1 MRCDTAFA
9 ALRESRGTI
18 RSKSL
23 SRARASA
30 IGRGTLDIA
39 AAFWIP
45 RRGADRFFALDCAL
59 LAFSPDAIGFDAVR
73 VRDLSNLFVA
83 GFFLAMI
90 RSKMILS
97 LQYIDT

>member
-1 MRCDTAFA
+1 
-9 ALRESRGTI
+9 
-18 RSKSL
+18 
-23 SRARASA
+23 
-30 IGRGTLDIA
+30 
-39 AAFWIP
+39 
-45 RRGADRFFALDCAL
+45 L